1 MENSLSVEITQKST
15 EIQQLFDQAT
25 QEQQKSLINVQ
36 NALNNIKKIRF
47 NTNGENTHNDNSFFQ
62 FDKI

>member
-47 NTNGENTHNDNSFFQ
+47 NTNDENTHNDNSFFQ

>member
-25 QEQQKSLINVQ
+25 QEQQKSL
-36 NALNNIKKIRF
+36 NNIKNKI
-47 NTNGENTHNDNSFFQ
+47 Q
-62 FDKI
+62 YK